1 MNLYLLRKVKA
12 LSFSLFLHNYVNS
25 GQLLNYVY
33 IQGVTGSHRQNDR
46 DDRPC
51 REDHF
56 FVKEYILAN
65 MSFMSYAQ
73 VKVFARKGRN

>member
-1 MNLYLLRKVKA
+1 MPE
-12 LSFSLFLHNYVNS
+12 LHNRID
-25 GQLLNYVY
+25 
-33 IQGVTGSHRQNDR
+33 IQGVTGPHRQNDR

-51 REDHF
+51 RDDRF
-56 FVKEYILAN
+56 FVKEHVLAN